1 MIVAHVAGF
10 GVTYEHFLHFDDFLL
25 PSLFLLR
32 PAGTPAK
39 YAGANASRW
48 ALAVDKQSEV

>member
-39 YAGANASRW
+39 YAGADASRW